1 MNPAVR
7 DALIRLS
14 GSTDYK
20 LMLHHVAEQRNG
32 VAEALTTIDPMD
44 HVNISRFQG
53 RVSTYDAV
61 LNLVD
66 EAHDALNESNN
77 KGTNDG

>member
-1 MNPAVR
+1 
-7 DALIRLS
+7 
-14 GSTDYK
+14 
-20 LMLHHVAEQRNG
+20 MLHHIAEQRLG

-53 RVSTYDAV
+53 RVSTYDAI

-66 EAHDALNESNN
+66 EAHRSLDEAND
-77 KGTNDG
+77 KGTNNG